1 MDVPDRR
8 QWEWAEPDSRRAL
21 PSLLLL
27 LLTLGLSLLAL
38 LTRRLGVL
46 LGGGRVLFAL
56 RVITFSMLFGRSTMR
71 FGRIFVMLGSLIVF
85 VLRHGKVALLGRT
98 DRPERH
104 LRPHHGPHF
113 THDDRG

>member
-1 MDVPDRR
+1 M
-8 QWEWAEPDSRRAL
+8 
-21 PSLLLL
+21 
-27 LLTLGLSLLAL
+27 SLLAL

-85 VLRHGKVALLGRT
+85 VLRHGYDELVDSRLVPGKSSRT
-98 DRPERH
+98 TNASPWARD
-104 LRPHHGPHF
+104 L
-113 THDDRG
+113 